1 MPMAGSSRYLKHLAQ
16 ISLFSACSN
25 RDLQKIAKAADELT
39 IDEEREIVKQ
49 DTVGREAFV
58 IVEGSAVVKRNG
70 RAITT
75 LGPGD
80 YFGELA
86 LLDGGPRTAS
96 VVAETPI
103 TLLVLGQRE
112 FTGLLDE
119 VPGLALKIMKVLAER
134 IRDLDNKI
142 YP

>member
-1 MPMAGSSRYLKHLAQ
+1 MAGTSQYLKHLAQ
-16 ISLFSACSN
+16 IPLFSACST

-39 IDEEREIVKQ
+39 IEEEREIVKQ
-49 DTVGREAFV
+49 DTVGRECFV
-58 IVEGSAVVKRNG
+58 IVEGEATVKRNG
-70 RAITT
+70 RRVAT

-80 YFGELA
+80 HFGELA

-96 VVAETPI
+96 VVADTPLTI
-103 TLLVLGQRE
+103 LVLGQRE

-119 VPGLALKIMKVLAER
+119 VPGLALKIMTSLASR
-134 IRDLDNKI
+134 IRDLDQKI

>member
-1 MPMAGSSRYLKHLAQ
+1 MGSSTRYLKHLAQ
-16 ISLFSACSN
+16 IPLFSACST
-25 RDLQKIAKAADELT
+25 RDLQKIARAADELT
-39 IDEEREIVKQ
+39 IDEEREIVTQ
-49 DTVGREAFV
+49 GAVGREAFV
-58 IVEGSAVVKRNG
+58 IVEGEAAVKRGG
-70 RAITT
+70 RRVAT

-96 VVAETPI
+96 VIAETPL

-134 IRDLDNKI
+134 IRDLDQKI

>member
-1 MPMAGSSRYLKHLAQ
+1 MGSSGRYLKHLAQ
-16 ISLFSACSN
+16 VPLFSACST

-39 IDEEREIVKQ
+39 VDSEREIVTQ
-49 DTVGREAFV
+49 GTVGREAFV
-58 IVEGSAVVKRNG
+58 IVDGEAVVKRNG
-70 RAITT
+70 RRITT

-96 VVAETPI
+96 VFAASPI

-119 VPGLALKIMKVLAER
+119 VPGLALKIMKVLAQR
-134 IRDLDNKI
+134 IRDLDQKI

>member
-1 MPMAGSSRYLKHLAQ
+1 MAGSSRYLKHLAQ